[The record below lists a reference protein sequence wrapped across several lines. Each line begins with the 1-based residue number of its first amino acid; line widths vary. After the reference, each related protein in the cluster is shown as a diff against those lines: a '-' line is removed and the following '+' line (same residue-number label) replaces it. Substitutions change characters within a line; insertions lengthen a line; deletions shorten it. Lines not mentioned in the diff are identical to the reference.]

1 MSVPVVMVPGAGLPA
16 ALTYADLLPAL
27 GADVQPVLKDLEL
40 FADEYP
46 PNPYS
51 LDLEVEALAAAADD
65 AGLDRFHLLGYSA
78 GGAVSLAFAAAHPGR
93 LTSLALIEPAWAG
106 NEGRTPEEHQ
116 VWVGLERAMAL
127 PVPERMAQFR
137 RLHLRPGVE
146 LPPPDDAPPPPWMA
160 RRPRGLPVLV
170 TAFAEHRLEPERLA
184 ALQAPVYVAVGG
196 RSNPDYFARAAAR
209 LASTFPHCEVEDYP
223 ERHHFDPPQ
232 HAEPERLA
240 AALRRLWAAAA
251 RVVDERG

>member
-1 MSVPVVMVPGAGLPA
+1 MSVPVVMLPGAGLPA

-27 GADVQPVLKDLEL
+27 GADVRPVLKDLEL
-40 FADEYP
+40 FADEQP

-65 AGLDRFHLLGYSA
+65 AAFDRFHLVGYSA
-78 GGAVSLAFAAAHPGR
+78 GGAVSLAFAATHPGR

-106 NEGRTPEEHQ
+106 NEGRSPEEQQ
-116 VWVGLERAMAL
+116 VWAGLERAMDL
-127 PVPERMAQFR
+127 PVPERMTQFR

-146 LPPPDDAPPPPWMA
+146 LPPPDGAPPPPWMA
-160 RRPRGLPVLV
+160 RRPAGLPVLV
-170 TAFAEHRLEPERLA
+170 TAFAGHRLEREHLA
-184 ALQAPVYVAVGG
+184 ALRVPVYVAVGV
-196 RSNPDYFARAAAR
+196 RSNPDYFARAADR
-209 LASTFPHCEVEDYP
+209 LANTFPDCEVEEYP

-240 AALRRLWAAAA
+240 AALRRLWARAV
-251 RVVDERG
+251 RIDDERA